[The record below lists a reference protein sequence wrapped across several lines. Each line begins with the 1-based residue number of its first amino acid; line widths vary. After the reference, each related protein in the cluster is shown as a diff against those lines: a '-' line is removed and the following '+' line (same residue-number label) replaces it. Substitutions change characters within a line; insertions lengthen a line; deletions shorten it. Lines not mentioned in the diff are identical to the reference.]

1 MERIRIICLVFFTFI
16 FVSCGALFANEP
28 ISMSTLVTP
37 QNVSF
42 ETCNKLFNIPAE
54 KLFYLSISG
63 INANRFQIDEI
74 QSKTGYILFTA
85 VNKQFLASIV
95 KIDNTKS
102 VLKITPTNNL
112 YYFPPGIVLNIFKY
126 IEVNENTPVTPVP
139 QKS

>member
-1 MERIRIICLVFFTFI
+1 MERIRIVCLTLFTFI
-16 FVSCGALFANEP
+16 FMSSGALFANEP
-28 ISMSTLVTP
+28 ISMSTLVTT

-42 ETCNKLFNIPAE
+42 EMCNKIFNIPAE
-54 KLFYLSISG
+54 KLFYLSIAG

-85 VNKQFLASIV
+85 VNKQFLASVV
-95 KIDNTKS
+95 KVDSTKS
-102 VLKITPTNNL
+102 ILKITPTNNL

-126 IEVNENTPVTPVP
+126 IEVNENTPVSPIS

>member
-1 MERIRIICLVFFTFI
+1 MERIRIVCLVFFTFI
-16 FVSCGALFANEP
+16 FISCGALFANEP
-28 ISMSTLVTP
+28 INMSTLVTS

-54 KLFYLSISG
+54 KLFYLSISS

-102 VLKITPTNNL
+102 ILKITPTNNL